1 MNDGGRRRPRPAVSD
16 SRRAGRESDRWLH
29 LGVDGGNTKTVALIS
44 DESGTILGHGR
55 SGCSDAYAV
64 GSVERA
70 LEAIEAAVDAA
81 LTRAGASTS
90 DLATA
95 GFSLAG
101 VDWPEDDLALR
112 AALARSFGGVELQL
126 VNDSIGALYAA
137 VADGVGVSVVCGT
150 WANVGA
156 RGASGSTWHSGWW
169 TAPSGAMGI
178 AGDALRA
185 VYRAALGL
193 EPPTSL
199 VARALEL
206 FQEPDVESLLH
217 SFTRRDGRRA
227 PADAALFTRPTLDEA
242 ERGDAAARALVEAH
256 GRLLGDYALLAARRV
271 DLLATELPL
280 VLAGGVFG
288 HASRL
293 LPDAIAD
300 RMRREA
306 PAVRPLLADL
316 PPVVGALLL
325 GLPVH
330 ERGRGRF
337 VRRLRETLP
346 DGSFF
351 AAEQASD
358 GGVAA
363 PRIPGVV

>member
-1 MNDGGRRRPRPAVSD
+1 MHGC
-16 SRRAGRESDRWLH
+16 LH
-29 LGVDGGNTKTVALIS
+29 LGVDGGNTKTVALVS

-55 SGCSDAYAV
+55 SGCSDVYAV

-70 LEAIEAAVDAA
+70 VEAIEAAVDAA

-101 VDWPEDDLALR
+101 VDWPEDDVALR
-112 AALARSFGGVELQL
+112 TALSRSFAGIEIEV
-126 VNDSIGALYAA
+126 VNDSIGAIYAA
-137 VADGVGVSVVCGT
+137 AASGVGVSIVCGT

-156 RGASGSTWHSGWW
+156 RSASGSTWHSGWW

-193 EPPTSL
+193 DRPTSL

-206 FQEPDVESLLH
+206 FCEPDVELLLH

-227 PADAALFTRPTLDEA
+227 PADAALFARPTLDEA
-242 ERGDAAARALVEAH
+242 ERGDATARALIDSH
-256 GRLLGDYALLAARRV
+256 GKLLGEYAVLAARKV
-271 DLLATELPL
+271 GVIASEFPL

-288 HASRL
+288 HSSRL
-293 LPDAIAD
+293 LPHAIAD
-300 RMRREA
+300 RVRREA
-306 PAVRPLLADL
+306 PAARLLMADL
-316 PPVVGALLL
+316 PPAVGALLL
-325 GLPVH
+325 GLPAH
-330 ERGRGRF
+330 ERGGDRF
-337 VRRLRETLP
+337 VGRLRETLP
-346 DGSFF
+346 DSSLFT
-351 AAEQASD
+351 ADQASD
-358 GGVAA
+358 GEVVA